1 MNRLSALLADH
12 RPFHSAVQID
22 RFILGEH
29 GVTPWGIYRQ
39 ALRELASRWDALKAD
54 ALAIMEHRCA
64 IETAEDWGVGKVIR
78 AKARSAIETIER
90 TMRDRMRE
98 FCRFYAV
105 ASSLMPRFEG
115 LTEEVR
121 EALDVDEWAAR
132 ARLKAGRDLIVYG
145 QVSPETRDL
154 VFALPTGSRFDPC
167 EKETRAALIQS
178 ARDFEPDLPD
188 ISGLIPNHEDFVAL
202 LDEEVGKLT

>member
-1 MNRLSALLADH
+1 MNNLEALLADN

-39 ALRELASRWDALKAD
+39 ALRELSSRWDAMKTD
-54 ALAIMEHRCA
+54 AIAIMEHREA
-64 IETAEDWGVGKVIR
+64 LEGSPGRVVGKMVR
-78 AKARSAIETIER
+78 VKARSAIETIER

-98 FCRFYAV
+98 FLRFYAI
-105 ASSLMPRFEG
+105 ASALRPRFDG
-115 LTEEVR
+115 LPEEVR

-145 QVSPETRDL
+145 QVGPETRDL
-154 VFALPTGSRFDPC
+154 IFALPPGSRFDPC
-167 EKETRAALIQS
+167 DPKTRTALIQS
-178 ARDFEPDLPD
+178 AQGFEPELPD
-188 ISGLIPNHEDFVAL
+188 VAGLIPNHEDFVAM
-202 LDEEVGKLT
+202 LDSEVGRLT